1 MAPCHGLKMRK
12 RKGNVINYPFCQELW
27 ERYGC
32 LLFVKMVFFYWEK
45 SIMRKKDEKASDV
58 VKLLPE

>member
-1 MAPCHGLKMRK
+1 MRK

-32 LLFVKMVFFYWEK
+32 LLFFKMVFFYWEK